1 MWTRC
6 SWLTRA
12 CCCCVGDR
20 SAKAFLAAKDGPP
33 GFESYPGW
41 LGVCDLGL
49 FAVGLVP
56 ALVGFFG
63 YGGDWQDWCCFAG
76 LLFLPHYANDY
87 FCYQAAVIVLVFKQV
102 EAKLILAY
110 NFGFCVLLSVL
121 IGKDLRLL
129 LVWSALFPG
138 ICLVTFS
145 DAVSSNSIRCP
156 LRSALCTASCE
167 CLIRVCTVHHLR
179 RHSARSKQGRR
190 NERWRLH

>member
-1 MWTRC
+1 MWSRC

-87 FCYQAAVIVLVFKQV
+87 FCYYAITFAIKQPSSCLFSSRL
-102 EAKLILAY
+102 KRSLSSHTTLA
-110 NFGFCVLLSVL
+110 
-121 IGKDLRLL
+121 
-129 LVWSALFPG
+129 SA
-138 ICLVTFS
+138 CCS
-145 DAVSSNSIRCP
+145 VSSSGRTC
-156 LRSALCTASCE
+156 
-167 CLIRVCTVHHLR
+167 VCC
-179 RHSARSKQGRR
+179 
-190 NERWRLH
+190 